1 MKALKQILARGLG
14 AVGLE
19 RVARSVWRRARCVG
33 SSRIKPLM
41 SRRELALY
49 RRLIRDRSAIVEF
62 GCGGSTLQTLR
73 YSKAILYSVDSDR
86 DWIERLLKRG
96 QIRRAVRSGRLQFHH
111 ADLGPV
117 GEWGYPVFPPTSE
130 QAARYHS
137 VIWVKVE
144 GATIDLVLIDGRFR
158 VACAIEALR
167 HCPKAAIVIH
177 DFWDRPQYHS
187 LLQALSCLDRA
198 DTMGVFS
205 RRLVSPELLDRLF
218 REAELDVR

>member
-1 MKALKQILARGLG
+1 MTALKEVLARGLD

-19 RVARSVWRRARCVG
+19 RVAHSVWRRARCVG
-33 SSRIKPLM
+33 PSRIKPLM

-49 RRLIRDRSAIVEF
+49 RHLIQDRSAIVEF
-62 GCGGSTLQTLR
+62 GCGGSTLQTLK
-73 YSKAILYSVDSDR
+73 YSKAILYSVESDS

-96 QIRRAVRSGRLQFHH
+96 RIRRAVRNRRLQFHH

-117 GEWGYPVFPPTSE
+117 RKFGYPVFSPTSE

-137 VIWVKVE
+137 LIWAKVE

-177 DFWDRPQYHS
+177 DFWNRPEYHP
-187 LLQALSCLDRA
+187 LLPALSCLDRA
-198 DTMGVFS
+198 DSMGVFS
-205 RRLVSPELLDRLF
+205 GRPVSPELLDRLF